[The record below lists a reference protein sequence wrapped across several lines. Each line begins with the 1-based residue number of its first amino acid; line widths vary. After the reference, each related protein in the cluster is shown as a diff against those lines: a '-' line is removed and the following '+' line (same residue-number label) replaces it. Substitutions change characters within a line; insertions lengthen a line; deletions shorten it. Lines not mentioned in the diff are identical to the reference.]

1 MRKPYTYFV
10 ANLTGCAIG
19 ISDFHLSC
27 CVCAASESEA
37 ESWGLHVAAL
47 YAERFGLPPHNIK
60 LKRDEVARSGSLVV
74 HQDYDYDAPGD
85 VDANDIREDGQLCCN
100 AGELPP
106 ELAG

>member
-19 ISDFHLSC
+19 ISDFHFSC
-27 CVCAASESEA
+27 CVCAESADIA
-37 ESWGLHVAAL
+37 EEWGLHVAAL

-60 LKRDEVARSGSLVV
+60 LNRDEVARAGSLVV
-74 HQDYDYDAPGD
+74 HKDYDYDALGD
-85 VDANDIREDGQLCCN
+85 VDANSIRSDGKLVCN

-106 ELAG
+106 ELAD